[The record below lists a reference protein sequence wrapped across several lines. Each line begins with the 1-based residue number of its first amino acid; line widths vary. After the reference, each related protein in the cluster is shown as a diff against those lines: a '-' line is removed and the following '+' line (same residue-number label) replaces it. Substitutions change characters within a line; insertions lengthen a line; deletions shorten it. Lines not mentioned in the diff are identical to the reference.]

1 MGLEQRRGQGHY
13 VQVTKTTTKKPS
25 ADPYEA
31 TRDKEYNCQEEG
43 VVYMY
48 RAFPDAPEG
57 FKEQNG
63 RTDTWQECQRRCAE
77 IKECRGFTWHKE
89 NNRFSKRCSV
99 FSIYH
104 GKRQDTTVSGP
115 KECPMD

>member
-1 MGLEQRRGQGHY
+1 
-13 VQVTKTTTKKPS
+13 
-25 ADPYEA
+25 
-31 TRDKEYNCQEEG
+31 
-43 VVYMY
+43 MY